1 MQNRMK
7 QHQLTSEKVNGLLER
22 SMTGCLA
29 TVSSDGAP
37 YAVPVHFA
45 WDGES
50 IFIHGLPA
58 GEKLSNIKNNPAVC
72 FTVYEMIELIMDE
85 EGRPCEV
92 NTEYESVVIKGYAE
106 MLESTEVKEMSL
118 RKIIKKYTPQLADKN
133 LPENM
138 LKGTA
143 VIRIVPAEITGK
155 YYK

>member
-7 QHQLTSEKVNGLLER
+7 QHQLTSEKINGLLER

-37 YAVPVHFA
+37 YAVPVHYA

-50 IFIHGLPA
+50 IFIHGLPV
-58 GEKLSNIKNNPAVC
+58 GEKLSNIRNKPAVC
-72 FTVYEMIELIMDE
+72 FTVYDMIGLIMDA
-85 EGRPCEV
+85 EGRPCEI
-92 NTEYESVVIKGYAE
+92 NTEYESVVIKGCAE
-106 MLESTEVKEMSL
+106 ILDSIKVKEAAL
-118 RKIIKKYTPQLADKN
+118 RRIVKKYTPQLADKD

-143 VIRIVPAEITGK
+143 VIRIVPAAITGK